1 MWINLTVSIYRKNH
15 QHAIESLESSLEA
28 EQRGKADAVRAK
40 KKLEGEINELEAAL
54 DSANR
59 GRMEAEKNVKKHQQ
73 AINEL
78 RQQIEDEHRA
88 REEADKQ
95 VKFHL
100 STLLYKLFNY
110 LYINDLHQIKSE
122 AFQFIEIV

>member
-1 MWINLTVSIYRKNH
+1 ME
-15 QHAIESLESSLEA
+15 AAEASLEA

-40 KKLEGEINELEAAL
+40 KKLESEINELEAAL

-88 REEADKQ
+88 RDEANKQ
-95 VKFHL
+95 VL
-100 STLLYKLFNY
+100 ILRSNY
-110 LYINDLHQIKSE
+110 IPSIF
-122 AFQFIEIV
+122 AVIEVKNSSF

>member
-1 MWINLTVSIYRKNH
+1 MFRCFTFTIATLLVTLNRKNH
-15 QHAIESLESSLEA
+15 QHAIESIESSLEA

-59 GRMEAEKNVKKHQQ
+59 GRMEAEKNVKKHQA

-95 VKFHL
+95 VNTSSIPGKNSTIHSLQVSHL
-100 STLLYKLFNY
+100 SSVVSRK
-110 LYINDLHQIKSE
+110 
-122 AFQFIEIV
+122 

>member
-1 MWINLTVSIYRKNH
+1 MYYRKNH
-15 QHAIESLESSLEA
+15 QHALESLESSLEA
-28 EQRGKADAVRAK
+28 EQRGKADAIRAK
-40 KKLEGEINELEAAL
+40 KKLESEINELEAAL

-73 AINEL
+73 AITEL

-95 VKFHL
+95 VNINHIQKKN
-100 STLLYKLFNY
+100 LYTVT
-110 LYINDLHQIKSE
+110 
-122 AFQFIEIV
+122 QFSGQLMFMVRTVTYFVRSV

>member
-1 MWINLTVSIYRKNH
+1 M
-15 QHAIESLESSLEA
+15 
-28 EQRGKADAVRAK
+28 
-40 KKLEGEINELEAAL
+40 EAAL

-73 AINEL
+73 AITEF

-95 VKFHL
+95 VL
-100 STLLYKLFNY
+100 TSES
-110 LYINDLHQIKSE
+110 DLR
-122 AFQFIEIV
+122 F